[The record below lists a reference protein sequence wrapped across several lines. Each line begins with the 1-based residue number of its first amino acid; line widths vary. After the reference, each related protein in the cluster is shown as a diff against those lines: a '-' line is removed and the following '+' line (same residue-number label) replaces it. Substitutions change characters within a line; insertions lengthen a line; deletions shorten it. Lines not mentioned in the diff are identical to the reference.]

1 VTSLS
6 IGVTPRYINSV
17 TIVARTAILSLAVA
31 VLLCLSLASA
41 MPGMDMGHALVVCCA
56 LAVVVL
62 SFRLSQVGMFRS
74 VVSVTVR
81 GRAGSAHELD
91 RLTRL
96 RTPPDRV
103 ALRSL
108 LL

>member
-1 VTSLS
+1 VN
-6 IGVTPRYINSV
+6 IM
-17 TIVARTAILSLAVA
+17 ARTAILTLAVA

-41 MPGMDMGHALVVCCA
+41 MPDMDMGHMLVVCCA

-62 SFRLSQVGMFRS
+62 SFKLSTVGVFRS
-74 VVSVTVR
+74 IVSIPVP
-81 GRAGSAHELD
+81 GRTGSAHELD

-103 ALRSL
+103 VLGSL